1 MLAIALGDLPHFTT
15 FLCLFSYTVTTNL
28 VFSYESISWDIDNR
42 QGFLAG
48 SPIRAVSMT
57 ALLDSLKMIKKSE
70 DEHVFKFFGST
81 FNARYFTRNDLIGQY
96 RASSL
101 ANGFPFSHQG

>member
-57 ALLDSLKMIKKSE
+57 ALLDSLKMIKKVRMNTFLQILRF
-70 DEHVFKFFGST
+70 HILCQVFYKK
-81 FNARYFTRNDLIGQY
+81 
-96 RASSL
+96 
-101 ANGFPFSHQG
+101 